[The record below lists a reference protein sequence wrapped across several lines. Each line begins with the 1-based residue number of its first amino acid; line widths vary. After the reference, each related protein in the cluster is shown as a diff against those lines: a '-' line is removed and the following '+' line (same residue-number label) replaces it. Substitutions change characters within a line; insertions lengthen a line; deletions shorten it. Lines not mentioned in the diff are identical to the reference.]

1 MGLEGLE
8 EKRKKIDELDQELVR
23 LITER
28 LEVATEIGFYKKEKG
43 MKILDRSREEEVIQ
57 KNLGRVN
64 NETFAP
70 YVESLLEKL
79 MSVSRDAQSDI
90 VIENRTPIS
99 AIIKM
104 PVITDRVV
112 NPVVAYG
119 GVKGSYGEQALIQ
132 YFGEVDERSF
142 KTFGEVIDAVVN
154 GIVDY
159 GVLPIENT
167 STGGILEVERLLERD
182 NVYIVGETIVNVAH
196 CLLGLGE
203 IGDIKTVYSHVQGF
217 EQSREFLRGYDFKEV
232 PYFNTA
238 ISAEF
243 VAKSGD
249 VTLGA
254 IASRRAAE
262 VYGLKILKE
271 NINYNLENYTRFV
284 IIKKTAELEK
294 DYDKISI
301 QVVVEDSE
309 GSLLRVIQS
318 ITENRLNMVKIASRP
333 ILGKPFEYIFSID
346 FNGNLGEKRV
356 KKALNE
362 ISENSILMNF
372 KGNYKEVKGK

>member
-23 LITER
+23 LITKR

-294 DYDKISI
+294 DYDKISL

>member
-1 MGLEGLE
+1 MGLMGLD

-28 LEVATEIGFYKKEKG
+28 LEVATEIGFFKKEKG

-57 KNLGRVN
+57 KNLGRVT

-70 YVESLLEKL
+70 YVETLLEKL

-104 PVITDRVV
+104 PVISEKVSE
-112 NPVVAYG
+112 PVVAYG
-119 GVKGSYGEQALIQ
+119 GVKGSFGEQALIQ
-132 YFGEVDERSF
+132 YFGEVEERSY

-154 GIVDY
+154 GESDY

-182 NVYIVGETIVNVAH
+182 SVYIVGETIVQVAH
-196 CLLGLGE
+196 CLLGLGKIE
-203 IGDIKTVYSHVQGF
+203 DIRTVYSHVQGF
-217 EQSREFLRGYDFKEV
+217 EQSREFLREYDFKEI

-243 VAKSGD
+243 VARSGD
-249 VTLGA
+249 VSLGA
-254 IASRRAAE
+254 IASKRAAE

-284 IIKKTAELEK
+284 IIKKTAEIEK

>member
-8 EKRKKIDELDQELVR
+8 EKRRKIDELDQELVR
-23 LITER
+23 LITKR

-154 GIVDY
+154 GTVDY

-294 DYDKISI
+294 DYDKISL

>member
-1 MGLEGLE
+1 MGLMGLD

-28 LEVATEIGFYKKEKG
+28 LEVATEIGFFKKANG

-57 KNLGRVN
+57 KNLGRVTN
-64 NETFAP
+64 DTFAP
-70 YVESLLEKL
+70 YVETLLEKL

-104 PVITDRVV
+104 PVISEKVAE
-112 NPVVAYG
+112 PVVAYG

-132 YFGEVDERSF
+132 YFGEVKELSY

-154 GIVDY
+154 GEADY

-182 NVYIVGETIVNVAH
+182 NVYIVGETIVQVAH
-196 CLLGLGE
+196 CLMGLGE
-203 IGDIKTVYSHVQGF
+203 IEDIKTVYSHVQGF
-217 EQSREFLRGYDFKEV
+217 EQSREFLREYDFKEI

-249 VTLGA
+249 VSLGA

-301 QVVVEDSE
+301 QVVVEDCE

-346 FNGNLGEKRV
+346 FNGNLSEKRV

-362 ISENSILMNF
+362 IGENSILMNF

>member
-1 MGLEGLE
+1 MGLMGLE

-57 KNLGRVN
+57 KNLGRVTN
-64 NETFAP
+64 KTFAP

-104 PVITDRVV
+104 PVINEKVT
-112 NPVVAYG
+112 NPIVAYG

-132 YFGEVDERSF
+132 YFGEVEEKSF
-142 KTFGEVIDAVVN
+142 KNFVEVIDAVV
-154 GIVDY
+154 GGQADY

-203 IGDIKTVYSHVQGF
+203 IDDIRTVYSHVQGF

-238 ISAEF
+238 ISAEY

-249 VTLGA
+249 VSLGA
-254 IASRRAAE
+254 IASKRAAE

-294 DYDKISI
+294 DYDKISL

>member
-23 LITER
+23 LITKR

-57 KNLGRVN
+57 KNLGRVT

-154 GIVDY
+154 GDADY

-249 VTLGA
+249 ITLGA

-294 DYDKISI
+294 DYDKISL